1 MNLRII
7 ATTAILAAVLTACT
21 TTSGPANPI
30 EARWV
35 GQSAGKFFAAY
46 SPPLSDTPA
55 GSDTLYNWRGGYNR
69 IKLQNGRTANVSCAA
84 QLTVDAD
91 YTIRKIRITSDR
103 HGARG
108 PSYCEEL
115 LTAE

>member
-1 MNLRII
+1 MSLRII
-7 ATTAILAAVLTACT
+7 ASTAVFAIALSACT
-21 TTSGPANPI
+21 TTSAPATPI

-35 GQSAGKFFAAY
+35 GQSAGKYFAAY
-46 SPPLSDTPA
+46 GPPISDTPVGA
-55 GSDTLYNWRGGYNR
+55 TTLYNWRGGYNR
-69 IKLQNGRTANVSCAA
+69 IKLANGRTANVSCAA

-91 YTIRKIRITSDR
+91 YAIRDIRITADR
-103 HGARG
+103 QGATG